1 MSKSASTDRLSRL
14 DRLTALLKAEAFVT
28 ADAAAAELGVSLR
41 TVRRDLGI
49 LRERGLPIDA
59 DRGRGGGIRLDRR
72 WGIGRVA
79 LDYGEAVDLLISL
92 AIAEQMRSPLF
103 MASLKSVRRQLVA
116 SFAPTMRARVEN
128 VKRRILVAQP
138 ASVAVLGNFSSASPT
153 IVRSLHQAFL
163 AQERLAIGYRGERA
177 KLTEREIEPQLLLL
191 NFPVWYV
198 VGWDHL
204 RDAPRTF
211 RCDRIE
217 RAKSMGEVFRLRP
230 IEVFAEAL
238 AGVLAAV
245 A

>member
-1 MSKSASTDRLSRL
+1 MSKSASTDRLSR
-14 DRLTALLKAEAFVT
+14 TALLKAEDFVT

-41 TVRRDLGI
+41 TVWRDLGV

-92 AIAEQMRSPLF
+92 AIAEQMQSPLF
-103 MASLKSVRRQLVA
+103 MANLKSVRRQLTS
-116 SFAPTMRARVEN
+116 SFAPNMRARVESL
-128 VKRRILVAQP
+128 KRRILVAQP
-138 ASVAVLGNFSSASPT
+138 ASIGVLGNFSAASPA

-163 AQERLAIGYRGERA
+163 AQERLNIAYRDERA
-177 KLTEREIEPQLLLL
+177 NLTERMIEPQMLLL

-217 RAKSMGEVFRLRP
+217 RAKSTGESFRLRAN
-230 IEVFAEAL
+230 EVFAEAL
-238 AGVLAAV
+238 AGVNDAV